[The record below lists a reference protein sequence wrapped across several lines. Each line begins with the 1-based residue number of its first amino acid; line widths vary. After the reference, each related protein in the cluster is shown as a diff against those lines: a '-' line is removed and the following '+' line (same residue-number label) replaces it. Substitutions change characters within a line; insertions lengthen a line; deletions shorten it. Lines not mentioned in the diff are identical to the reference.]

1 MSPDLSIHSDE
12 LLAVLHHYHLE
23 KLESKLRCSLQSPLS
38 PQRSQSLI
46 LAQDLNRLLL
56 IVKVHMMK
64 VTMATMMTMAT
75 MTRNQKRTHTWPD
88 RKPRSLTC
96 YFDRDWRRD
105 N

>member
-12 LLAVLHHYHLE
+12 LLVVLHHYHLE

-64 VTMATMMTMAT
+64 MTMTTLIAMTTMMT
-75 MTRNQKRTHTWPD
+75 NQEKSHTGDNRTFQVHIRSDWPMIT
-88 RKPRSLTC
+88 LC
-96 YFDRDWRRD
+96 
-105 N
+105 